1 MRAVLQRV
9 SFAELRIDNQLYSS
23 IKKGLVVL
31 IGIEDND
38 GKEDIEWLV
47 KKISNMRIFSDSEG
61 KMNLSLLDLE
71 GELLI
76 VSQFTLFAKTKKG
89 NRPSFIDSA
98 KPDIAI
104 PIYNKTIQDFKSFIG
119 EEKVQTGQFGANMQ
133 ILLENDGPVTIQLDT
148 KRKE

>member
-9 SFAELRIDNQLYSS
+9 NFAELRIDNQLYSS

-38 GKEDIEWLV
+38 GNEDIEWLV

-61 KMNLSLLDLE
+61 KMNLSLLDLK

>member
-31 IGIEDND
+31 IGIENSD
-38 GKEDIEWLV
+38 GEEDIQWLV
-47 KKISNMRIFSDSEG
+47 KKISNMRIFADSEG

>member
-9 SFAELRIDNQLYSS
+9 NFAELKIDNQLYSS

-38 GKEDIEWLV
+38 GEEDIEWLV

-71 GELLI
+71 GEILI

-104 PIYNKTIQDFKSFIG
+104 PIYNKTIESFKSFNG
-119 EEKVQTGQFGANMQ
+119 EKKVQTGQFGANMQ

>member
-31 IGIEDND
+31 IGIENSD
-38 GKEDIEWLV
+38 GEEDIQWLV

-61 KMNLSLLDLE
+61 KMNRSLLDLE

>member
-9 SFAELRIDNQLYSS
+9 SFAELRIDHQVYST

-31 IGIEDND
+31 IGIENSD
-38 GKEDIEWLV
+38 GEEDIQWLV

-61 KMNLSLLDLE
+61 KMNRSLLDLE